1 MPIETTSSPRPRAKN
16 DHVLASTLLTSQA
29 KFWPKKPVR
38 NDSGRKIVAMIVSC
52 FEISPWRLA
61 TVDRYMS
68 VAPLSRSR

>member
-1 MPIETTSSPRPRAKN
+1 MMWPVRN
-16 DHVLASTLLTSQA
+16 A

-38 NDSGRKIVAMIVSC
+38 KVSGRKIVAMIVSC
-52 FEISPWRLA
+52 LLISPWRLA